1 MARCNPQNR
10 SSWRLLERLG
20 FRCDGDQVRSA
31 SFASNDAG
39 ERIWHD
45 TYLYATLAD
54 EWSPPRIR

>member
-1 MARCNPQNR
+1 
-10 SSWRLLERLG
+10 LG

-39 ERIWHD
+39 EPKWHD